1 MTNPW
6 HPKPKSHFRLF
17 DQFLKAVAVCDGF
30 FCSFA
35 ANFLSMKKFLFI
47 VTAILLSLS
56 AFPQSDI
63 PYAPQSVSEPQDGAV
78 YKLFPTSN
86 MWTFLKLD
94 TRNGRIWQVQFS
106 VKGAEYRFETPLS
119 TTYLVETGKEKNGRF
134 TLYPTSNFY
143 NFILLDQIDGRTW
156 QVQWGNEPKD
166 RAVLRIEWFF
176 SWATGHAFRSNFAL
190 KGS

>member
-1 MTNPW
+1 MAV
-6 HPKPKSHFRLF
+6 HFFRG
-17 DQFLKAVAVCDGF
+17 KNARGRHTTTF

-35 ANFLSMKKFLFI
+35 TNFLSMKKFLII
-47 VTAILLSLS
+47 VSSILLSFS
-56 AFPQSDI
+56 AFSQSDI

-119 TTYLVETGKEKNGRF
+119 TTYLVETSKEKNGRF

-143 NFILLDQIDGRTW
+143 NFILLDQIDGRAW

-166 RAVLRIEWFF
+166 RAVLRIE
-176 SWATGHAFRSNFAL
+176 
-190 KGS
+190 